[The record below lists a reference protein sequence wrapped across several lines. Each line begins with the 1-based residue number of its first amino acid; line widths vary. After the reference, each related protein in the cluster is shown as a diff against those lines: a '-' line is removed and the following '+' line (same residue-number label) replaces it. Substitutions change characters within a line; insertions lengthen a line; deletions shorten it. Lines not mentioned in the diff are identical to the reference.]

1 MNRFI
6 FKAMLPRCW
15 LCHPYS
21 FQGSSSC
28 NLNVPRN
35 RIQNYTPGDD
45 QRHQE
50 MLVRYMVHHTCYN
63 FCLLQYLILTH
74 QTSCSL
80 ITCMSFLNSI
90 SNFINLVLWPSSI
103 NSYLDAIFDI
113 FFSIFFYTCN
123 TKLKH
128 MFR

>member
-50 MLVRYMVHHTCYN
+50 MLVRYMVHHTCYH
-63 FCLLQYLILTH
+63 FCLVQYLITH
-74 QTSCSL
+74 QTHH
-80 ITCMSFLNSI
+80 MFKERNYI